1 MEKKSALCVCFFFL
15 ILYFLLLFFFSKPLK
30 RSFIFPFKS
39 LGFLTNLKVK
49 CMLKYFAELVPK
61 GKSQLFSF
69 IEY

>member
-1 MEKKSALCVCFFFL
+1 MEKRVFCDFFL
-15 ILYFLLLFFFSKPLK
+15 ILYFFIIYIYFFNRLLK
-30 RSFIFPFKS
+30 RSFISPFKS
-39 LGFLTNLKVK
+39 LGFLTSLKVK